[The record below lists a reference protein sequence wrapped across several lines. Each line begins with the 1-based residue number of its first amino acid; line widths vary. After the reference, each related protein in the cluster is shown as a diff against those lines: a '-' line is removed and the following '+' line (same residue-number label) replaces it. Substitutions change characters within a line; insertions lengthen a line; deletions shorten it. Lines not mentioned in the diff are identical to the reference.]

1 MLRAIFMIG
10 LFAMLGLFA
19 VGMVFKLFG
28 GIIGLTF
35 FIVGLAIKV
44 LIVGGLLYLGIRVL
58 SPGTAARLRE
68 QSPERSARMAS
79 TGERPIGWSRRR
91 RTGSA

>member
-28 GIIGLTF
+28 GLIGLTF
-35 FIVGLAIKV
+35 FIVGLALKV
-44 LIVGGLLYLGIRVL
+44 LIVGGLLYFGIRVL
-58 SPGTAARLRE
+58 SPGTAARLRDRF
-68 QSPERSARMAS
+68 SGTRLTRY
-79 TGERPIGWSRRR
+79 
-91 RTGSA
+91 